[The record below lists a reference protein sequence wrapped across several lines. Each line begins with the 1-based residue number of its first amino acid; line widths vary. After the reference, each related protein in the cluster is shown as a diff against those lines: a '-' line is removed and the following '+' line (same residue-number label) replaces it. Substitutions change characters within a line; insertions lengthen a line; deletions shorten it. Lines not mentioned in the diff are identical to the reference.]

1 MPRALALLL
10 LLALAFGQGGLER
23 EVFEEANAARVRAG
37 VPALAFDP
45 GLYRAARAHA
55 EDMLRRGY
63 FGHEAPGGPSLAERL
78 WQAGVYA
85 TRVAENLYELDG
97 PYVPADFAR
106 RAVEGWLK
114 SPGHRRN
121 LLDPGFDRMAVAV
134 LARGER
140 YVAVQEFAYR
150 PFALAVD
157 RRPAVGAVA
166 EVRLLGTARRPL
178 VLLYEERPLAEF
190 APGPV
195 RFFVDLPE
203 GARPVLVFRA
213 PEGYLRE
220 ARCPEACPRLGV
232 RFEVLRKE
240 RPGYRLW
247 LGLPPGRYA
256 LAFGEEP
263 RFLAEVEGNR
273 SLFAPRSWRYLWVG
287 RGTTLTHRVPLF

>member
-1 MPRALALLL
+1 MRQAFFAFALFALAL
-10 LLALAFGQGGLER
+10 AQTGLER
-23 EVFEEANAARVRAG
+23 EVFDGANAARVRAR

-78 WQAGVYA
+78 WRAGVYA
-85 TRVAENLYELDG
+85 VRVAENLYELEG
-97 PYVPADFAR
+97 PYLPADFAR
-106 RAVEGWLK
+106 RAVAAWLE
-114 SPGHRRN
+114 SPGHRKN

-157 RRPAVGAVA
+157 RRSAAGAVA
-166 EVRLLGTARRPL
+166 EVRLFGTARRPL
-178 VLLYEERPLAEF
+178 VLLYKERPLAEF

-203 GARPVLVFRA
+203 GARPVLAFRA

-240 RPGYRLW
+240 RPGYRLS
-247 LGLPPGRYA
+247 LGLPPGRYV

-263 RFLAEVEGNR
+263 RFLAEVEG
-273 SLFAPRSWRYLWVG
+273 SSTLFAPRSWRYLWVG
-287 RGTTLTHRVPLF
+287 RGTTLSHRVPLF